1 MSDGMR
7 FPVNVQASNAV
18 FNARYFG
25 YRRGITIVTHSAD
38 IWMPFETRVINDVR
52 EALYVIDALCHNETD
67 FDILEHYTD
76 HAGYTYHVF
85 ALCRMLGF
93 RFAPR
98 IRTIT
103 EQYLFTVEHL
113 EVLAVIE
120 HLMKGPVDIALIEEN
135 WDAMRRLAASIREG
149 RTSAALIMRKLA
161 SYPRQNQ
168 LALAFNEVGKL
179 ERTAFVLEYM
189 LDESLQRRQRLGLN
203 KGEAVHALGRA
214 LFATGQGEEL
224 SERDVDA
231 QMNRASSLMLLV
243 SAISAWNMVYLDKVV
258 KTLRAEYEE
267 VPEEILP
274 HISPLGWEHINFL
287 GKYDFDFSQSYSLDR
302 LRPLR
307 GGRVSL

>member
-113 EVLAVIE
+113 EVL
-120 HLMKGPVDIALIEEN
+120 EE
-135 WDAMRRLAASIREG
+135 
-149 RTSAALIMRKLA
+149 
-161 SYPRQNQ
+161 
-168 LALAFNEVGKL
+168 
-179 ERTAFVLEYM
+179 
-189 LDESLQRRQRLGLN
+189 
-203 KGEAVHALGRA
+203 
-214 LFATGQGEEL
+214 
-224 SERDVDA
+224 SERILT
-231 QMNRASSLMLLV
+231 ASAKSG
-243 SAISAWNMVYLDKVV
+243 
-258 KTLRAEYEE
+258 EF
-267 VPEEILP
+267 PEEIESAIGLP
-274 HISPLGWEHINFL
+274 ERDDDREMVAHQSLMFL
-287 GKYDFDFSQSYSLDR
+287 FT
-302 LRPLR
+302 LRHGLLR
-307 GGRVSL
+307 TRAAIEWCDETLAGLKNLKRRGMKTKSKTKGARG